1 MISIIMMCPYL
12 NFQKLK
18 LPHHLNFRSM
28 RVQIFFSAHIYII
41 SINPTSKIFATTIK
55 KSSAKQLPT
64 TVITPSQKNQRWV
77 RPEIWSIAMAQ
88 FQNHKRGRFNLLYD
102 VVQFIYIIFL
112 GTFQITSVTKPL
124 FVFAFNS
131 LLLLKNFIHYFVEFI
146 PK

>member
-1 MISIIMMCPYL
+1 
-12 NFQKLK
+12 
-18 LPHHLNFRSM
+18 
-28 RVQIFFSAHIYII
+28 
-41 SINPTSKIFATTIK
+41 
-55 KSSAKQLPT
+55 
-64 TVITPSQKNQRWV
+64 
-77 RPEIWSIAMAQ
+77 MAQ

-146 PK
+146 PKRSIKWKYFSGSISIQAPIDWSAWILVLNGIYFFSVKFLGHGN

>member
-1 MISIIMMCPYL
+1 MIFIIIMCPYL
-12 NFQKLK
+12 KLQKFK
-18 LPHHLNFRSM
+18 IPHHLNFKSM